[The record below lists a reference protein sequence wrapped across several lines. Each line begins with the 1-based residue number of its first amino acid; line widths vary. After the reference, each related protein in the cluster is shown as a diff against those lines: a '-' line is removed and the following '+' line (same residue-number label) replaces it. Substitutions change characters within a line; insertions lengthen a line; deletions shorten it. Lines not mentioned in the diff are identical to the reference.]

1 MIGVLHIGVTARIFL
16 PMTEESHEYTAGYYA
31 RDNARPASDRPVFAL
46 GELGRQQRADW
57 DRGWQVRDAELRRE
71 RGK

>member
-1 MIGVLHIGVTARIFL
+1 
-16 PMTEESHEYTAGYYA
+16 MTTESHEYTAGYYA

-46 GELGRQQRADW
+46 GDLGRQQRADW

-71 RGK
+71 RGKAKHA

>member
-1 MIGVLHIGVTARIFL
+1 VS
-16 PMTEESHEYTAGYYA
+16 EESHEYTAGYYA
-31 RDNARPASDRPVFAL
+31 RDNARPASDRPVFSL
-46 GELGRQQRADW
+46 GDLGRQQRADW